1 MGSTFWGDLG
11 LTDPGRIARICLL
24 LVLEKECNISF
35 PSISQHFCSCPL
47 FSNSCKWKKIIQ
59 ETVSL
64 TPNDVCLDTGDL
76 YVSRFSIYWFTF
88 FFFQFV
94 PFCIYCFFF
103 SHPLCLLFFF
113 QMKAKQV
120 QCFNHAKS
128 F

>member
-1 MGSTFWGDLG
+1 MRSTFWGDLG

-24 LVLEKECNISF
+24 LVLEKECDISF
-35 PSISQHFCSCPL
+35 PSISQHFRSCPL

-64 TPNDVCLDTGDL
+64 TPNDVCHPGDL

-88 FFFQFV
+88 FFQFI
-94 PFCIYCFFF
+94 PFCIYCFFP
-103 SHPLCLLFFF
+103 STLSIFFF

-120 QCFNHAKS
+120 QCFNYAKS

>member
-1 MGSTFWGDLG
+1 MRSTFWGDLG

-24 LVLEKECNISF
+24 LVLEKECDISF
-35 PSISQHFCSCPL
+35 PSISQHFRSCPL

-64 TPNDVCLDTGDL
+64 TPNDVCHPGDL

-88 FFFQFV
+88 FFSV
-94 PFCIYCFFF
+94 YSLLHLLLFF

>member
-24 LVLEKECNISF
+24 LVLEKECDISF
-35 PSISQHFCSCPL
+35 PSISQHFRSCPL

-64 TPNDVCLDTGDL
+64 TPNDVCHPGDL

-88 FFFQFV
+88 FFFSSLF
-94 PFCIYCFFF
+94 PFAFTAFFF
-103 SHPLCLLFFF
+103 PSTLSIIFFSDESKASSVF
-113 QMKAKQV
+113 QP
-120 QCFNHAKS
+120 C
-128 F
+128 